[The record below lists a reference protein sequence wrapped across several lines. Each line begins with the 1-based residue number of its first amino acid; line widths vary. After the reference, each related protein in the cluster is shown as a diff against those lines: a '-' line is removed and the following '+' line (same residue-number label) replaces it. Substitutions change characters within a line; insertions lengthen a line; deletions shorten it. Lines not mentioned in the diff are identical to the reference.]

1 MSNKNF
7 GFGTQIRKSPYFDS
21 TVKWGATGFSVYN
34 HMYIPRD
41 FGSPEQNFWNL
52 IEKSILCDVAVERQV
67 EITGSDAYKFIQ
79 LLTPRD
85 LSKLSVGQ
93 CKYVLIVNND
103 GGILNDPVLLRLAEN
118 HFWLSLADSDV
129 LLWAQGVAVNSGLD
143 VKISE
148 PDVSPLQLQGPTS
161 QEIMVKLFGEDIRD
175 LKYYWLRE
183 YQLDGIPLIVSRTGW
198 SSELGYEIYLRDGS
212 KGNEL
217 YEKIMAAGKEH
228 GIQPGHTSSIR
239 RIEGG
244 MLSYHADADIHTNP
258 FELGLDRLVNLDSE
272 INFIGK
278 KALKKIKEKGIS
290 RKQVGLVIDCAPL
303 SGPNTTF
310 WPIKKDRKQ
319 IGKVTSAVY
328 SPRLK
333 KNIALAM
340 VSVEQSEI
348 DFIGKEALKKIKQ
361 EGIKRKQVG
370 LIIDCDPLSGPN
382 TTFWPIEKDGKKIG
396 KVTSAVYSPRLKK
409 NIALAMIE
417 INYSELGNR
426 LDVQIHEGK
435 YSATIVE
442 KPFYD
447 PKKNIVKS

>member
-52 IEKSILCDVAVERQV
+52 IEKAILCDVAVERQV
-67 EITGSDAYKFIQ
+67 EITGPDAYKFTQ

-85 LSKLSVGQ
+85 LSKLAVGQ
-93 CKYVLIVNND
+93 CKYVLITNNE

-129 LLWAQGVAVNSGLD
+129 LLWAQGVAINAGLN
-143 VKISE
+143 VQIRE

-161 QEIMVKLFGEDIRD
+161 GEIMVKLFGEDIKN

-183 YQLDGIPLIVSRTGW
+183 YNLDGIPLIVSRTGW
-198 SSELGYEIYLRDGS
+198 SSELGYEIYLRDGT
-212 KGNEL
+212 KGNKL
-217 YEKIMAAGKEH
+217 YEKIMLAGKDN
-228 GIQPGHTSSIR
+228 GLQPGHTSSIR

-244 MLSYHADADIHTNP
+244 MLSYHADADINTNP
-258 FELGLDRLVNLDSE
+258 FELGLDRLVNLDND

-278 KALKKIKEKGIS
+278 EALKKIRQEGIT
-290 RKQVGLVIDCAPL
+290 RKQLGIEIDCEPL
-303 SGPNTTF
+303 KGPNTTF
-310 WPIKKDRKQ
+310 WELKKNDVN
-319 IGKVTSAVY
+319 IGKITSAVY

-348 DFIGKEALKKIKQ
+348 GNEFQ
-361 EGIKRKQVG
+361 VTTNEG
-370 LIIDCDPLSGPN
+370 
-382 TTFWPIEKDGKKIG
+382 TFNC
-396 KVTSAVYSPRLKK
+396 VV
-409 NIALAMIE
+409 
-417 INYSELGNR
+417 
-426 LDVQIHEGK
+426 
-435 YSATIVE
+435 VE

-447 PKKNIVKS
+447 PKKKIASS

>member
-1 MSNKNF
+1 MTNKNF

-41 FGSPEQNFWNL
+41 FGDPEQNFWNL

-67 EITGSDAYKFIQ
+67 EITGPDAYKFTQ

-85 LSKLSVGQ
+85 LSNISIGQ
-93 CKYVLIVNND
+93 CKYVLITNNE

-129 LLWAQGVAVNSGLD
+129 LLWAQGVAVNSGLN
-143 VKISE
+143 VNISE

-161 QEIMVKLFGEDIRD
+161 KDIMVKLFGESIKD
-175 LKYYWLRE
+175 LKYYWFKE
-183 YQLDGIPLIVSRTGW
+183 FDLDGIPLIVSRTGW
-198 SSELGYEIYLRDGS
+198 SSEFGYELFLRDGS
-212 KGNEL
+212 KGNDL
-217 YEKIMAAGKEH
+217 YEKIMNAGKEH
-228 GIQPGHTSSIR
+228 GLQPGHTSSIR

-258 FELGLDRLVNLDSE
+258 FELGFDRLVSLDNDIE
-272 INFIGK
+272 FIGK
-278 KALKKIKEKGIS
+278 AALKKIKAEGIK
-290 RKQVGLVIDCAPL
+290 RKQIGLEINCEPL

-310 WPIKKDRKQ
+310 WPIKKNNNE

-340 VSVEQSEI
+340 VNIKNSEI
-348 DFIGKEALKKIKQ
+348 GTDLEVETNK
-361 EGIKRKQVG
+361 GIFTAK
-370 LIIDCDPLSGPN
+370 
-382 TTFWPIEKDGKKIG
+382 
-396 KVTSAVYSPRLKK
+396 
-409 NIALAMIE
+409 
-417 INYSELGNR
+417 
-426 LDVQIHEGK
+426 
-435 YSATIVE
+435 IVE

-447 PKKNIVKS
+447 PKKKIASN

>member
-41 FGSPEQNFWNL
+41 FGNPEQNFWNL
-52 IEKSILCDVAVERQV
+52 IEKAILCDVAVERQV
-67 EITGSDAYKFIQ
+67 EITGPDAYKFIQ

-85 LSKLSVGQ
+85 LSKLAVGQ
-93 CKYVLIVNND
+93 CKYVLITNNE

-129 LLWAQGVAVNSGLD
+129 LLWAQGVAVNSDLN
-143 VKISE
+143 VQIKE

-161 QEIMVKLFGEDIRD
+161 GEIMVKLFGESIKD
-175 LKYYWLRE
+175 LKYYWFKE
-183 YQLDGIPLIVSRTGW
+183 FDLDGIPLIVSRTGW
-198 SSELGYEIYLRDGS
+198 SSEFGYELFLRDGS
-212 KGNEL
+212 KGNDL
-217 YEKIMAAGKEH
+217 YEKIMIAGKDH
-228 GIQPGHTSSIR
+228 GLQPGHTSSIR

-244 MLSYHADADIHTNP
+244 MLSYHADADINTNP
-258 FELGLDRLVNLDSE
+258 FELGFDRLVSLDNDIE
-272 INFIGK
+272 FIGK
-278 KALKKIKEKGIS
+278 AALKKIKAEGIK
-290 RKQVGLVIDCAPL
+290 RKQVGLEINCQPL

-310 WPIKKDRKQ
+310 WSIKKDNNK

-340 VSVEQSEI
+340 VNIENSEI
-348 DFIGKEALKKIKQ
+348 GTK
-361 EGIKRKQVG
+361 
-370 LIIDCDPLSGPN
+370 
-382 TTFWPIEKDGKKIG
+382 
-396 KVTSAVYSPRLKK
+396 
-409 NIALAMIE
+409 
-417 INYSELGNR
+417 
-426 LDVQIHEGK
+426 LDVETNESEFK
-435 YSATIVE
+435 AIVVK

-447 PKKNIVKS
+447 QKKQIAKF

>member
-7 GFGTQIRKSPYFDS
+7 GFGTQIRKSPYFDA

-67 EITGSDAYKFIQ
+67 EITGPDAYKFTQ

-93 CKYVLIVNND
+93 CKYVLIINND

-217 YEKIMAAGKEH
+217 YEKIMEAGKEH

-258 FELGLDRLVNLDSE
+258 FELGFDRLVNLDTD
-272 INFIGK
+272 IN
-278 KALKKIKEKGIS
+278 
-290 RKQVGLVIDCAPL
+290 
-303 SGPNTTF
+303 
-310 WPIKKDRKQ
+310 
-319 IGKVTSAVY
+319 
-328 SPRLK
+328 
-333 KNIALAM
+333 
-340 VSVEQSEI
+340 
-348 DFIGKEALKKIKQ
+348 FIGKEALKKIKR

-417 INYSELGNR
+417 INYSELGNQ
-426 LDVQIHEGK
+426 LDVQTHEGK

-447 PKKNIVKS
+447 PKKKIASS